1 VTSVPAS
8 AFSAKALEDFV
19 PLFQMSIAEE
29 LSSSTL
35 ASVVC
40 EALGVRRLP
49 EQMFDVPASYAL

>member
-1 VTSVPAS
+1 
-8 AFSAKALEDFV
+8 
-19 PLFQMSIAEE
+19 MSIAEE

-49 EQMFDVPASYAL
+49 EQMFDVPASYAR